1 MAKIKVVDQA
11 VVLTS
16 ELTNGQLEKAS
27 KFFPEALKLIK
38 EDKKGNEYEVG
49 AIIVGKEGQIS
60 SYGVVFPKGAKD
72 EKAAVTV
79 TIPKMD
85 KEAAKKNVKETFGK
99 ALMLVTDIE
108 NQYKANEEK
117 FDKAYEELDKAIDVE

>member
-1 MAKIKVVDQA
+1 
-11 VVLTS
+11 
-16 ELTNGQLEKAS
+16 
-27 KFFPEALKLIK
+27 
-38 EDKKGNEYEVG
+38 
-49 AIIVGKEGQIS
+49 
-60 SYGVVFPKGAKD
+60 
-72 EKAAVTV
+72 
-79 TIPKMD
+79 MD

>member
-85 KEAAKKNVKETFGK
+85 KDAAKKNVKETFGK

-117 FDKAYEELDKAIDVE
+117 FDKAYEELDNAIDVE